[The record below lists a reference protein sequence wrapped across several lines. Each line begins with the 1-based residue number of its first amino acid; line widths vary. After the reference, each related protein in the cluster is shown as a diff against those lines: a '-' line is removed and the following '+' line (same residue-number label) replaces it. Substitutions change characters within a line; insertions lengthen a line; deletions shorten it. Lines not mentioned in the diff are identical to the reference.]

1 MMEVEASSERPV
13 ALASALDSR
22 ISGSFRNRYEQELF
36 RNTGQFPIAN
46 LLLELLLEGPAIFLA
61 PDIYTLIGAMLLQAW
76 VLARW
81 ENTPAP
87 RRFLGNLVGPAAYTA
102 IEACFEGWKFF
113 ATPNHVAYWIF
124 AAAVGVLQAARLR
137 AGPGAAAGGR
147 PLPDLEKPASARII
161 KLCVKSA
168 IESKASPGL
177 SPGMMLCVWPGS
189 TKAPAM
195 RWPRWQPRGWQ
206 KVFTG
211 SPLMPR

>member
-102 IEACFEGWKFF
+102 IEACFAG
-113 ATPNHVAYWIF
+113 AYGKAGSEVVID
-124 AAAVGVLQAARLR
+124 AAAFTKYR
-137 AGPGAAAGGR
+137 ANAN
-147 PLPDLEKPASARII
+147 S
-161 KLCVKSA
+161 CFS
-168 IESKASPGL
+168 
-177 SPGMMLCVWPGS
+177 
-189 TKAPAM
+189 
-195 RWPRWQPRGWQ
+195 
-206 KVFTG
+206 
-211 SPLMPR
+211 